1 MANKPTIIFIAPQLQ
16 QPRVIRRIATVY
28 NEGYPIKV
36 YGFDSGIFSENL
48 KSISFPV
55 TEIIKRNKKDSK
67 LKKSICFIK
76 TLRRIKKENSKDDIF
91 YIFSAEMGN
100 FSWVLRNRKTIYEE
114 ADILGAYFTKESL
127 RKFFR
132 WIDRGT
138 IKRSQL
144 TVFTSEGFVDY
155 TFGENNR
162 PGNVLVIPNKLNSRF
177 FNAERKAE
185 VCKSQTD
192 INHIRFGFV
201 GIIRYPNTIIR
212 FAEVI
217 GRVFPQHEFHFFG
230 TPDVA
235 SYVDSVKRMPNVF
248 LHGPFINPVELPSIY
263 NQIDIVISCYDTTS
277 WNVRVAEP
285 NKLYEAVFFERP
297 IVVSEGTFLAKQVE
311 RYNAG
316 YAIKAD
322 DDKSIID
329 FVKTISANDLERF
342 QDAENKVHWER
353 LIDDTKPFLE
363 RIKQIA
369 GSKNE

>member
-1 MANKPTIIFIAPQLQ
+1 MPNIVFIAPQLQ

-55 TEIIKRNKKDSK
+55 TEIIKRDKKDSK
-67 LKKSICFIK
+67 LKKSLCFIK
-76 TLRRIKKENSKDDIF
+76 TLQRIKKENGKDDIF

-100 FSWVLRNRKTIYEE
+100 FSWVFRNRKTIYEE
-114 ADILGAYFTKESL
+114 ADILGAYFTKEPL
-127 RKFFR
+127 RKLFR
-132 WIDRGT
+132 WIDRST
-138 IKRSQL
+138 IRRSLL

-155 TFGENNR
+155 TFGEDNR
-162 PGNVLVIPNKLNSRF
+162 PENVLVIPNKLNSRF
-177 FNAERKAE
+177 FNAVRKAE
-185 VCKSQTD
+185 VSKPQTD
-192 INHIRFGFV
+192 INHLKFGFV

-217 GRVFPQHEFHFFG
+217 GREFPQHEFHFFG

-235 SYVDSVKRMPNVF
+235 SYVDNVKKMPNVF
-248 LHGPFINPVELPSIY
+248 LHGPFVNPVELPSIY
-263 NQIDIVISCYDTTS
+263 QQIDVVVSCYDTTS

-297 IVVSEGTFLAKQVE
+297 IVVSKGTFLAKQVE

-322 DDKSIID
+322 EDLSIID
-329 FVKTISANDLERF
+329 FVKGIDSNDLKLF
-342 QDAENKVHWER
+342 QVAESKVHWEG
-353 LIDDTKPFLE
+353 LIDDTKPFLK
-363 RIKQIA
+363 RIHQIVNP
-369 GSKNE
+369 KND

>member
-1 MANKPTIIFIAPQLQ
+1 MADTPTIIFIAPQLQ
-16 QPRVIRRIATVY
+16 QPRVIRRITTVY
-28 NEGYPIKV
+28 ATGLPIKV

-48 KSISFPV
+48 KSINFPV

-67 LKKSICFIK
+67 IKKVLCFIK
-76 TLRRIKKENSKDDIF
+76 TLKRIKKENSKDDIF

-114 ADILGAYFTKESL
+114 ADILGAYFSKEPL
-127 RKFFR
+127 RKLFR

-138 IKRSQL
+138 IRRSLL

-155 TFGENNR
+155 TFGENKR
-162 PGNVLVIPNKLNSRF
+162 PANVLVIPNKLNNRF

-185 VCKSQTD
+185 VNKPLTD
-192 INHIRFGFV
+192 INHIKFGFV

-212 FAEVI
+212 FAEVV
-217 GRVFPQHEFHFFG
+217 GREFPQHEFHFFG
-230 TPDVA
+230 DPDVA
-235 SYVDSVKRMPNVF
+235 SFVDNVKKMSNVY
-248 LHGPFINPVELPSIY
+248 LHGPFVNPVELPSIY
-263 NQIDIVISCYDTTS
+263 QQIDVVVSCHDTKS

-297 IVVSEGTFLAKQVE
+297 IVVSKGTFLAKQVE
-311 RYNAG
+311 RYEAG

-329 FVKTISANDLERF
+329 FVSSIEEKDLVRF
-342 QDAENKVHWER
+342 QIAESKVDWRE
-353 LIDDTKPFLE
+353 LIDDTKPFLN
-363 RIKQIA
+363 RI
-369 GSKNE
+369 NEIVGIK

>member
-1 MANKPTIIFIAPQLQ
+1 MLKMPNIVFIAPQLQ

-55 TEIIKRNKKDSK
+55 TEIIKRDKKDSK
-67 LKKSICFIK
+67 LKKSLCFIK
-76 TLRRIKKENSKDDIF
+76 TLRRIKKENSTEDIF

-114 ADILGAYFTKESL
+114 ADILGAYFKKETL
-127 RKFFR
+127 RKLFR

-138 IKRSQL
+138 IHRSLL

-155 TFGENNR
+155 TFGEDNR
-162 PGNVLVIPNKLNSRF
+162 PENVLVIPNKLNSRF
-177 FNAERKAE
+177 FNANRKVE
-185 VCKSQTD
+185 VSKSQTD
-192 INHIRFGFV
+192 INHLKFGFV

-217 GRVFPQHEFHFFG
+217 GREFPQHEFHFFG

-235 SYVDSVKRMPNVF
+235 SYVDKVKMMPNVF
-248 LHGPFINPVELPSIY
+248 LHGPFVNPVELPTIY
-263 NQIDIVISCYDTTS
+263 QQIDIVVSCYDTSS

-297 IVVSEGTFLAKQVE
+297 IVVSKDTFLAKQVE

-316 YAIKAD
+316 YSIKAND
-322 DDKSIID
+322 DQSIID
-329 FVKTISANDLERF
+329 FVKGIDSNDLARF
-342 QDAENKVHWER
+342 QDAESKVHWEG

-363 RIKQIA
+363 RIKQIVR
-369 GSKNE
+369 SK

>member
-1 MANKPTIIFIAPQLQ
+1 MSNIPTIIFIAPQLQ
-16 QPRVIRRIATVY
+16 QPRVIRRISTVY
-28 NEGYPIKV
+28 ATGYSIKV

-48 KSISFPV
+48 KSINFPV
-55 TEIIKRNKKDSK
+55 TEIIKRDKKDSK
-67 LKKSICFIK
+67 IKKSLCFIR
-76 TLRRIKKENSKDDIF
+76 TLGRIKKENNKDDIF

-114 ADILGAYFTKESL
+114 ADILGAYFTKEPI
-127 RKFFR
+127 RKLFR

-138 IKRSQL
+138 IKRSLL
-144 TVFTSEGFVDY
+144 TVFTSEGFLDY

-185 VCKSQTD
+185 VRKSLTD
-192 INHIRFGFV
+192 INHIKFGFV

-217 GRVFPQHEFHFFG
+217 GRDFPQHEFHFFG
-230 TPDVA
+230 VPDVA
-235 SYVDSVKRMPNVF
+235 SYVDNVKKMSNVF
-248 LHGPFINPVELPSIY
+248 LHGPFINPAELPSIY
-263 NQIDIVISCYDTTS
+263 EQIDIVISCYDTTS

-297 IVVSEGTFLAKQVE
+297 IVVSKGTFLAKQVE

-322 DDKSIID
+322 EDQSIID
-329 FVKTISANDLERF
+329 FVMGINSNDLERF
-342 QDAENKVHWER
+342 KEAERKVFWEG
-353 LIDDTKPFLE
+353 LIDDTKPFLD
-363 RIKQIA
+363 RIKQIV
-369 GSKNE
+369 GSK